1 VTTTKG
7 AENFREIIKAVPE
20 YKKDKNV
27 DEFLKGYQGE
37 IVVLDPTS
45 TAKFVDLKKLLYYL
59 RHTHNVEFVDV
70 TAGGKVIG
78 EMAYY
83 GLLDE
88 IRLTMA
94 GQVIGGFNPQGAER
108 PRYFSLPK
116 ELTPFTPNNS
126 PLMDFMG
133 IRFYGTKHIYLR
145 AKFTYRHLK

>member
-1 VTTTKG
+1 MYADAVLQSGESIRAEFKLKHKLIFEDMIQFRQNVLKKKTELPIYVIITGSGNIPFEYVFIPGSWHKILVVTTTKG

-70 TAGGKVIG
+70 TAGGKLIG
-78 EMAYY
+78 EMAY
-83 GLLDE
+83 
-88 IRLTMA
+88 
-94 GQVIGGFNPQGAER
+94 
-108 PRYFSLPK
+108 
-116 ELTPFTPNNS
+116 
-126 PLMDFMG
+126 
-133 IRFYGTKHIYLR
+133 
-145 AKFTYRHLK
+145 